1 MNDVSMAP
9 KWEPHSIE
17 AEQCLLGAIL
27 VNNDALTR
35 VSDILRAEHFF
46 EPLHAHI
53 YETCQ
58 NLISMGKL
66 ASPLTLQIYIAEH
79 MIADGL
85 PVSKYL
91 ARMAAEAT
99 TIVNAV
105 DYALN
110 IRDLAA
116 RRSMMD
122 TGYQLQIMQ
131 PADTIELASKA
142 IEELDTIITEHGQL
156 HNRPVTMA
164 QALETAVAATATA
177 YENEGKLTGMS
188 WGLTG
193 LDHKT
198 NGIQKTDLIIIAG
211 RPGMGKTA
219 LGLCLARTLGKAG
232 EPGML
237 FSLEMSSTPLAHR
250 MISDEMYDN
259 QPLSYSVLRSGKFPE
274 PAFARITD
282 AAKRMQDLPVIIDQ
296 QAALTLAQITTRAR
310 RQKQRHGLS
319 WLMVDHIGLMKSG
332 DKYRGNRVLEMA
344 EISSGLKALAKE
356 LNIPVFALCQ
366 LNRQV
371 ESREDKRPQLSDLRN
386 SGDIEQDADIV
397 LMLYREAYYLER
409 SEPTNARPD
418 SEEYAAWHV
427 KMTRCYNQLDIILEK
442 QRNGPIG
449 VVKAHCNIG
458 CNAIRDI
465 VEADHLPERIDR

>member
-1 MNDVSMAP
+1 MNDVGLAP
-9 KWEPHSIE
+9 KWEPHSVE

-27 VNNDALTR
+27 VNNDAMIR
-35 VSDILRAEHFF
+35 VADILKPEHFF

-53 YETCQ
+53 FEICQ
-58 NLISMGKL
+58 TLISMGKL

-91 ARMAAEAT
+91 ARVAASAT
-99 TIVNAV
+99 TIVNAL

-116 RRSMMD
+116 RRAMMD

-131 PADTIELASKA
+131 PADTMELASKA
-142 IEELDTIITEHGQL
+142 IEELDTIITEHSQL
-156 HNRPVTMA
+156 HNRPVTMRE
-164 QALETAVAATATA
+164 ALATAVEATALA
-177 YENEGKLTGMS
+177 YQNEGQLTGMS
-188 WGLTG
+188 WGLKN
-193 LDHKT
+193 LDFKT

-250 MISDEMYDN
+250 MISDEMYDS
-259 QPLSYSVLRSGKFPE
+259 QPLAYSTLRSGRFPE
-274 PAFARITD
+274 PAFSRISD
-282 AAKRMQDLPVIIDQ
+282 AAQRMKDLPVIIDQ
-296 QAALTLAQITTRAR
+296 QAALTLSQITTRAR

-344 EISSGLKALAKE
+344 EISSGLKALGKE

-371 ESREDKRPQLSDLRN
+371 ESRDDKRPQLSDLRN

-397 LMLYREAYYLER
+397 IMLYREAYYLER
-409 SEPTNARPD
+409 SEPTNVRPD
-418 SEEYAAWHV
+418 SEEYASWHV

-449 VVKAHCNIG
+449 VIKAHCNIG
-458 CNAIRDI
+458 CNAIRDM
-465 VEADHLPERIDR
+465 VEPDHLPERIDR